1 LFKFSLQFRARTG
14 ATNGLSRVTV
24 TVAPLKFNGADGV
37 GCGRAS
43 HGAARALR
51 CGERGVRCG
60 LFGGACEARRRL
72 PPPESALAPLSVA
85 PLSVAP
91 AQVGGCLCLAGGFVA
106 SLYLWRGATV
116 ASRDE
121 PATMKK
127 RMLSVGAGAPL
138 CAACCCGHGRSAR
151 SGFRVSV
158 LGFRV

>member
-1 LFKFSLQFRARTG
+1 
-14 ATNGLSRVTV
+14 
-24 TVAPLKFNGADGV
+24 
-37 GCGRAS
+37 
-43 HGAARALR
+43 
-51 CGERGVRCG
+51 VRHG

-127 RMLSVGAGAPL
+127 RMLSVGAGASSVL
-138 CAACCCGHGRSAR
+138 HAAAGTAGQRGQR
-151 SGFRVSV
+151 VQGFGFRV
-158 LGFRV
+158 